1 MKNSLSDP
9 KYHFS
14 ATSEFQGRFK
24 WTHWTLSYEVNGND
38 YLEETY
44 VSMDENGELWFVLLF
59 GLKDKVEEQDTLIE
73 DVLWSLNTHY
83 NY

>member
-1 MKNSLSDP
+1 MDYPHSN
-9 KYHFS
+9 
-14 ATSEFQGRFK
+14 QGRFK